1 MQKVPQ
7 HKTINVFPKTKK
19 RNTMLTTTRHTA
31 AKLERIELR
40 KKIAELEKQESF
52 FMALIPVVL
61 TIGGGLIVWAI
72 LI

>member
-1 MQKVPQ
+1 M
-7 HKTINVFPKTKK
+7 I
-19 RNTMLTTTRHTA
+19 TTTRHTS
-31 AKLERIELR
+31 AKLERIELK